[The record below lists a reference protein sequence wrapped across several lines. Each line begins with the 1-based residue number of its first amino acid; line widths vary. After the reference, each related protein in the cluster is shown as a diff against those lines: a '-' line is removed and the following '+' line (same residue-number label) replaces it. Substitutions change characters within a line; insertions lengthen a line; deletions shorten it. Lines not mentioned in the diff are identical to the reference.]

1 MRQEIDKIVI
11 KEPPIEELNKKRS
24 CAKRTC
30 VTGCGCFAILFIISL
45 LLLRFAIGPRTK
57 EIKDM
62 PQEFTSVIPVYDD
75 SNVER
80 ITQTSGKERSKRVE
94 LAAYLPKLILSPF
107 VVYFDKDFK
116 YIPQTTAD
124 KDMTNW
130 EKFIAF
136 MTNPITDQR
145 DVFEIEWLDLSADQD
160 FVLEYYETELE
171 KNNFEISVY
180 SKNKNVIQF
189 TFTKED
195 IDGVLYTMD
204 DPSTPKNDYVSLKIN
219 IPIE

>member
-24 CAKRTC
+24 CVKKTC
-30 VTGCGCFAILFIISL
+30 VNGCGCFAVLFVISL

-57 EIKDM
+57 EIKDL
-62 PQEFTSVIPVYDD
+62 PQEFTSIIPVYDE
-75 SNVER
+75 SGVER
-80 ITQTSGKERSKRVE
+80 ITHTSGKERSKRVE

-116 YIPQTTAD
+116 YIPETITERE
-124 KDMTNW
+124 MTKL

-145 DVFEIEWLDLSADQD
+145 DVFEIEWLDLPADQD
-160 FVLEYYETELE
+160 FILEYYETELG
-171 KNNFEISVY
+171 KNDFEISKH
-180 SKNKNVIQF
+180 SKNKKIVQF
-189 TFTKED
+189 TFTKDD
-195 IDGVLYTMD
+195 IDGALYTMD
-204 DPSTPKNDYVSLKIN
+204 DPETPDTDYVSFKVN
-219 IPIE
+219 IPID